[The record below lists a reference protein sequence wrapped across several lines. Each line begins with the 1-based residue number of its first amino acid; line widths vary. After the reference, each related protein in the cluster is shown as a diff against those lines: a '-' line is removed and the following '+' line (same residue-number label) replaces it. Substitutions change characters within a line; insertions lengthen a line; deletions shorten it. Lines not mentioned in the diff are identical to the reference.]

1 MCGEREYE
9 MTPEMKAFLEE
20 HLIPK
25 REVTAQDFIDAMRDI
40 TQSATRIV

>member
-1 MCGEREYE
+1 MRGEREFQ

-20 HLIPK
+20 NLIPK
-25 REVTAQDFIDAMRDI
+25 REVTAQDFVNAMRDI